1 MNYAWNWGVL
11 LQKTPDGAATYVDW
25 LISGLGWT
33 ISVAL
38 SAWVLALA
46 LGAVLGVMRTVPN
59 KWLSGIATA
68 YVEIFRNVPLL
79 VQLFIWYFVVPEI
92 LPFGLGDRV
101 KQMDPTLN
109 AFLTSFI
116 CLGLFTA
123 ARVCEQVRA
132 GIDSLAKGQKN
143 AGLAMG
149 LTLWQ
154 TYKFVLLP
162 MAFRIVIPP
171 LGQRVHE
178 RLQELVGRAH
188 HRPARAHRAKPA
200 DRRVHGEYLRGLHRR
215 HRALYRHHVDRGD
228 DHALAGAALPRPGLH
243 LGRRRKMSYDF
254 DWSSIPGCDP
264 VPAARAWVCR
274 SRCSRL
280 P

>member
-11 LQKTPDGAATYVDW
+11 LQTTPDGATTYVDW

-33 ISVAL
+33 VSVAL

-46 LGAVLGVMRTVPN
+46 LGTVLGVMRTVPN

-68 YVEIFRNVPLL
+68 YVEIFRNIPLL
-79 VQLFIWYFVVPEI
+79 VQLFIWYFVVPEV
-92 LPFGLGDRV
+92 LPFGIGDRV

-132 GIDSLAKGQKN
+132 GIDSLASGQKN
-143 AGLAMG
+143 AALAMG

-154 TYKFVLLP
+154 AYKFVLLP

-171 LGQRVHE
+171 LGSELMNIFKNSSVALTIGLLELTAQSRQIAEYTANTFEAFIAATVLYIGITLTAVMIMRWLEQHFRV
-178 RLQELVGRAH
+178 
-188 HRPARAHRAKPA
+188 
-200 DRRVHGEYLRGLHRR
+200 
-215 HRALYRHHVDRGD
+215 
-228 DHALAGAALPRPGLH
+228 PGFIS
-243 LGRRRKMSYDF
+243 GGGGK
-254 DWSSIPGCDP
+254 
-264 VPAARAWVCR
+264 
-274 SRCSRL
+274 
-280 P
+280 

>member
-1 MNYAWNWGVL
+1 MNYAWNWGIFL
-11 LQKTPDGAATYVDW
+11 EKTPDGSATYLDW

-33 ISVAL
+33 VAVAL

-59 KWLSGIATA
+59 RWLSGIASA
-68 YVEIFRNVPLL
+68 YVEIFRNIPLL
-79 VQLFIWYFVVPEI
+79 VQLFIWYFVFPEL
-92 LPFGLGDRV
+92 LPFGLGDRL

-109 AFLTSFI
+109 AFLTAVL
-116 CLGLFTA
+116 CLALFTA

-132 GIDSLAKGQKN
+132 GINSLPKGQKN

-171 LGQRVHE
+171 LGSEFMNIFKNSSVALTIGLLELTAQSRQIAEYTANTFESFIAATVLYICITLTAVALMRWLEQRF
-178 RLQELVGRAH
+178 
-188 HRPARAHRAKPA
+188 
-200 DRRVHGEYLRGLHRR
+200 RVPGYI
-215 HRALYRHHVDRGD
+215 
-228 DHALAGAALPRPGLH
+228 AGG
-243 LGRRRKMSYDF
+243 GK
-254 DWSSIPGCDP
+254 
-264 VPAARAWVCR
+264 
-274 SRCSRL
+274 
-280 P
+280 

>member
-1 MNYAWNWGVL
+1 MNYHWNWGIF
-11 LQKTPDGAATYVDW
+11 LQKTPDGSATYLDW

-33 ISVAL
+33 VAVAL
-38 SAWVLALA
+38 SAWVLALS

-68 YVEIFRNVPLL
+68 YVEVFRNIPLL
-79 VQLFIWYFVVPEI
+79 VQLFIWYFVVPEL
-92 LPFGLGDRV
+92 LPVGIGDRI

-132 GIDSLAKGQKN
+132 GINSLPKGQKN

-171 LGQRVHE
+171 LGSELMNIFKNSSVALTIGLLELTAQSRQIAEYTANTFEAFFAATVLYICITLAAVSVMHWLEHRFRV
-178 RLQELVGRAH
+178 
-188 HRPARAHRAKPA
+188 
-200 DRRVHGEYLRGLHRR
+200 
-215 HRALYRHHVDRGD
+215 
-228 DHALAGAALPRPGLH
+228 PGYIS
-243 LGRRRKMSYDF
+243 GGGGK
-254 DWSSIPGCDP
+254 
-264 VPAARAWVCR
+264 
-274 SRCSRL
+274 
-280 P
+280 

>member
-33 ISVAL
+33 VSVAL

-46 LGAVLGVMRTVPN
+46 LGTVLGVMRTVPN
-59 KWLSGIATA
+59 QWLSGLATA
-68 YVEIFRNVPLL
+68 YVEIFRNIPLL
-79 VQLFIWYFVVPEI
+79 VQLFIWYFVVPEV
-92 LPFGLGDRV
+92 LPFGIGERV

-171 LGQRVHE
+171 LGSEFMNIFKNSSVALTIGLLELTAQSRQIAEYTANTFEAFIAATVLYIAITLTAVTIMRWLEQHFRVP
-178 RLQELVGRAH
+178 G
-188 HRPARAHRAKPA
+188 
-200 DRRVHGEYLRGLHRR
+200 YI
-215 HRALYRHHVDRGD
+215 
-228 DHALAGAALPRPGLH
+228 AGG
-243 LGRRRKMSYDF
+243 GGK
-254 DWSSIPGCDP
+254 
-264 VPAARAWVCR
+264 
-274 SRCSRL
+274 
-280 P
+280 

>member
-11 LQKTPDGAATYVDW
+11 LQKTPDGSATYLDW

-33 ISVAL
+33 VAVSL

-46 LGAVLGVMRTVPN
+46 LGAMLGVMRTAPN

-68 YVEIFRNVPLL
+68 YVEIFRNIPLL
-79 VQLFIWYFVVPEI
+79 VQLFVWYFVVPEL

-132 GIDSLAKGQKN
+132 GVNSLAKGQKN

-171 LGQRVHE
+171 LGSEFMNIFKNSSVA
-178 RLQELVGRAH
+178 LTIGLLELTAQSRQIA
-188 HRPARAHRAKPA
+188 
-200 DRRVHGEYLRGLHRR
+200 EYTANTFEAFIAATVLYIAITLTAVTIMRGLEQHFR
-215 HRALYRHHVDRGD
+215 V
-228 DHALAGAALPRPGLH
+228 PG
-243 LGRRRKMSYDF
+243 Y
-254 DWSSIPGCDP
+254 SSGGGGK
-264 VPAARAWVCR
+264 
-274 SRCSRL
+274 
-280 P
+280 

>member
-1 MNYAWNWGVL
+1 MNYTWNWGVF
-11 LQKTPDGAATYVDW
+11 LQKTPDGSATYVDW

-33 ISVAL
+33 VAVAL

-68 YVEIFRNVPLL
+68 YVEIFRNIPLL

-92 LPFGLGDRV
+92 LPFGLGDRL

-109 AFLTSFI
+109 AFITSFL
-116 CLGLFTA
+116 CLGWFTA
-123 ARVCEQVRA
+123 ARVAEQVRA
-132 GIDSLAKGQKN
+132 GINSLAKGQKN
-143 AGLAMG
+143 AGLATG

-171 LGQRVHE
+171 LGSEFMNIIKNSSVALTIGLLELTAQSRQIVEYTANIFEAFIAATVIYIGITLTAVTIMRWLEQHFRVP
-178 RLQELVGRAH
+178 G
-188 HRPARAHRAKPA
+188 
-200 DRRVHGEYLRGLHRR
+200 YM
-215 HRALYRHHVDRGD
+215 
-228 DHALAGAALPRPGLH
+228 AGG
-243 LGRRRKMSYDF
+243 GK
-254 DWSSIPGCDP
+254 
-264 VPAARAWVCR
+264 
-274 SRCSRL
+274 
-280 P
+280 